1 MLVFYK
7 RYLWIVCFCFITPLK
22 AQTLLTLESASTTAL
37 SENPNLAQ
45 INARLQAMQ
54 AIIPQRGALPD
65 PEISFNALNLP
76 VDSFDIGQENMT
88 QMQFGIT
95 QKIPFPTKLAL
106 REQVATDE
114 RKVVVESLNEA
125 RLQLVSDVKQQW
137 WLIFYLDRVLNIIDS
152 TQILLRQFVE
162 IARTKY
168 EVGEGLQ
175 QDVLLAQLELSKLLD
190 QKLIWNSQREKAVAA
205 LNTLLNLPANQVI
218 VLPDTV
224 VAAFKKLRA
233 ENQLYQQAQQF
244 RAALASGQQQV
255 QVAKSRL
262 QLAEEELYPDFK
274 IGAFY
279 GGRDDTLQGNR
290 RDDFLSMKLSVTVP
304 IFADSKQ
311 NKAIQ
316 QRKAEVLQSVY
327 ALQDLWNQ
335 VRKQISTAYSDYR
348 RSTQQIELFEKG
360 IIPQAR
366 QTVASML
373 SGYQVNQ
380 VDFLNLVRS
389 EITLF
394 NYEMQYWHSF
404 VQAHQALATLNAVVG
419 QESLYE

>member
-1 MLVFYK
+1 MIFLCVVY
-7 RYLWIVCFCFITPLK
+7 PLK
-22 AQTLLTLESASTTAL
+22 AETQLTLKSATTKVLA
-37 SENPNLAQ
+37 ENPTLRQ

-54 AIIPQRGALPD
+54 EIIPQRGALPD
-65 PEISFNALNLP
+65 PEISFNALNIP

-106 REQVATDE
+106 REQVAIDE
-114 RKVVVESLNEA
+114 KKVVLENLHEA
-125 RLQLVSDVKQQW
+125 RLQLVSDVTQQW
-137 WLIFYLDRVLNIIDS
+137 WSIFYFDRVLNIIDS
-152 TQILLRQFVE
+152 TQTLLRQFVE

-190 QKLIWNSQREKAVAA
+190 QKLKWQGQREKTVAA
-205 LNTLLNLPANQVI
+205 LNALLNQAANQQTLLPEI
-218 VLPDTV
+218 VT
-224 VAAFKKLRA
+224 AEFKKLRP
-233 ENQLYQQAQQF
+233 ENELYQQAQQF
-244 RAALASGQQQV
+244 RAMLAASQQHIV
-255 QVAKSRL
+255 VAKSRL
-262 QLAEEELYPDFK
+262 KLAEEDLYPDFK
-274 IGAFY
+274 IGGFY
-279 GGRDDTLQGNR
+279 GGRDDTLAGAR
-290 RDDFLSMKLSVTVP
+290 RGDFFSMKLSVTVP
-304 IFADSKQ
+304 IFAERKQ

-316 QRKAEVLQSVY
+316 QRKLEVMQANY

-335 VRKQISTAYSDYR
+335 IRKQISIAYSDYQ
-348 RSTQQIELFEKG
+348 RSTQQVSLFEKG

-394 NYEMQYWHSF
+394 NYEMQYWRSF
-404 VQAHQALATLNAVVG
+404 IEAHQALAQLNAFIG
-419 QESLYE
+419 QENFYE